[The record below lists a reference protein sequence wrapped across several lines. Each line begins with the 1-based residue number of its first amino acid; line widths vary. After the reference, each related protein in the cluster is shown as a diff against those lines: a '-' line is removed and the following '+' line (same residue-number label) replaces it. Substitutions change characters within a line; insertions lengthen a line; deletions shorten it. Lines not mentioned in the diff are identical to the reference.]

1 MAIANERHH
10 QYATLEHLLLSLID
24 DSDAAAVMREFHLG
38 LVPLFGTCIM
48 SNMNIVGF
56 DLVAAL
62 IARERRERPQQGK
75 TLDRRIAAW
84 KHEVEQARWTKPT
97 EVKAVFGTADIV
109 GGNRIG
115 FDICGN
121 SYRLVVQFNYAAQ
134 VARVLFAVTHKE
146 YDRIDVRMV

>member
-1 MAIANERHH
+1 
-10 QYATLEHLLLSLID
+10 
-24 DSDAAAVMREFHLG
+24 
-38 LVPLFGTCIM
+38 M

-97 EVKAVFGTADIV
+97 EVKAVF
-109 GGNRIG
+109 
-115 FDICGN
+115 
-121 SYRLVVQFNYAAQ
+121 
-134 VARVLFAVTHKE
+134 
-146 YDRIDVRMV
+146 